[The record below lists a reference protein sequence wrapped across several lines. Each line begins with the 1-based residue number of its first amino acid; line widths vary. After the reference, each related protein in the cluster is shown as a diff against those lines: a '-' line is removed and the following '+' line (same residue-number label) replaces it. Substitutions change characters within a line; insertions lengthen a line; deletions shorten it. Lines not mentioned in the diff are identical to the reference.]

1 MTSKSRTELYAAIR
15 RDHRAGLG
23 KRALMRKYGVG
34 HPTVQKALESAWPQ
48 PRKKLPPRATR
59 LDPFKSL
66 VDEMLRADLDAP
78 RKQRHTAKRVFD
90 RLVDEHHAEQISYGM
105 VRAYVAVR
113 RGEIRAEAGRG
124 STEVFVPQSHRPGQE
139 AEVDFGDV
147 REGAGCHGPVGGS
160 VARRGPRRSTSPTS
174 PMFRIF
180 PRLLS
185 VSLVPGRC
193 RAD

>member
-23 KRALMRKYGVG
+23 KRALMHKYGVG

-78 RKQRHTAKRVFD
+78 RKQRHTAQRVFD
-90 RLVDEHHAEQISYGM
+90 RLVDE
-105 VRAYVAVR
+105 RL
-113 RGEIRAEAGRG
+113 
-124 STEVFVPQSHRPGQE
+124 
-139 AEVDFGDV
+139 
-147 REGAGCHGPVGGS
+147 
-160 VARRGPRRSTSPTS
+160 
-174 PMFRIF
+174 RI
-180 PRLLS
+180 
-185 VSLVPGRC
+185 VQ
-193 RAD
+193 A